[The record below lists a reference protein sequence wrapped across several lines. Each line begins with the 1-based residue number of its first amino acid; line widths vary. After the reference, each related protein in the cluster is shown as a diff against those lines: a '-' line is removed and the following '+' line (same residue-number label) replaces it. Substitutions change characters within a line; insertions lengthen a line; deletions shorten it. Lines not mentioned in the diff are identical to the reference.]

1 MNYLKDSF
9 LDLVERFNIAM
20 TLNINK
26 VLVKHLKGSIL
37 DLAEC
42 CLCLCDAFLFQ

>member
-37 DLAEC
+37 DSVEC

>member
-26 VLVKHLKGSIL
+26 VLVKHLKVSIL
-37 DLAEC
+37 DLIEC